1 MVIDIAGNILRTM
14 KKSIGSDTILTKEL
28 IDNIDVILD
37 ATHND
42 LLISDGDG
50 KVIAINS
57 TFEKMYGLKKEETLG
72 KTVFQLEDEGFIN
85 PSIVALVLKEKR
97 RISIQQKNY
106 EGRDFL
112 VTASPVFDDEG
123 KIAFV
128 FSYSRDITE
137 ILELQSQLKQFS
149 EELDRLRGAE
159 SEEKIISV
167 SKASK
172 DACTRMRTIA
182 AYDAS
187 VILTGA
193 SGVGKT
199 LYARHIHK
207 LSDRRDGPFIE
218 VNCAAIPETLMESEL
233 FGYEKGAFTGA
244 SEKGKAGFIELA
256 DKGTLFLDE
265 ISEMSLPLQ
274 AKLLSVI
281 QDKTVTRVGG
291 VKPKK
296 VDFRLITATNQDISK
311 AVAEGKFREDLF
323 YRLNVLNLN
332 VLPLKERKEDIIPL
346 CEHFLEAFNKRYG
359 KHKEFDAKAL
369 QSLLNYAWPGNV
381 RELSNVVERTAMMTE
396 SDVISTIDFSSRVE
410 AADSPGD
417 DFFEVIDLNQRMEE
431 TEREIFVRAWKKY
444 GSSTKVAKALSISQP
459 TAYRKLKKHID
470 NYSE

>member
-1 MVIDIAGNILRTM
+1 MLMIKTPEKN
-14 KKSIGSDTILTKEL
+14 TILTKEL
-28 IDNIDVILD
+28 IDNIDMILD

-42 LLISDGDG
+42 LLISDSSGT
-50 KVIAINS
+50 VIAINS
-57 TFEKMYGLKKEETLG
+57 TFEEMYGLKKDNALG
-72 KTVFQLEDEGFIN
+72 KTVYELEREGFVK

-97 RISIQQKNY
+97 RISMQQKNH
-106 EGRDFL
+106 EGREFL
-112 VTASPVFDDEG
+112 VTATPVFDDDG
-123 KIAFV
+123 KIIFV

-137 ILELQSQLKQFS
+137 MLELQSQVKYFS
-149 EELDRLRGAE
+149 EELDRLRGGE
-159 SEEKIISV
+159 SEEEIISV
-167 SKASK
+167 SKESK
-172 DACTRMRTIA
+172 DACTSMRTIA

-187 VILTGA
+187 VILTGP

-207 LSDRRDGPFIE
+207 LSDRRNGPFIE

-281 QDKTVTRVGG
+281 QDKKVTRVGG
-291 VKPKK
+291 VKTKK
-296 VDFRLITATNQDISK
+296 VDFRLITATNRDLSK
-311 AVAEGKFREDLF
+311 AVAEGAFREDLF
-323 YRLNVLNLN
+323 YRLNVLHLN

-346 CEHFLEAFNKRYG
+346 CEHFLEEFNKRYN

-369 QSLLNYAWPGNV
+369 QSLLDYTWPGNV

-396 SDVISTIDFSSRVE
+396 SDVIEKIDFSSLGE
-410 AADSPGD
+410 AAGGQEEDYFD
-417 DFFEVIDLNQRMEE
+417 VIDLNRHMEE
-431 TEREIFVRAWKKY
+431 IERDIFIKAWKKY

-459 TAYRKLKKHID
+459 TAFRKLKKHIN